1 MGATTSLNM
10 GSSEAA
16 NLGIVCL
23 FCCSFLGGEIA
34 YLYFGITALID
45 QYDAA
50 SGCGWWLWG
59 TTFAGVAYGPVG
71 MLLSLMSIA
80 YTAMIVH
87 DIKDA
92 PGAAVLAS
100 GMCSVCLLGCGM
112 RTASTMTLTWAST
125 PQAFSGHQS
134 HAWGFLVG
142 SLLIWT
148 VALVRKSCGGSSG
161 GGSHMNMV

>member
-1 MGATTSLNM
+1 MG
-10 GSSEAA
+10 
-16 NLGIVCL
+16 
-23 FCCSFLGGEIA
+23 
-34 YLYFGITALID
+34 LYFGITALID

-100 GMCSVCLLGCGM
+100 GMCSVCLLVCTFSVSAVLIG
-112 RTASTMTLTWAST
+112 TLAEGLWNEYGLKLISSDRKQICLNSVLCTWRLSD
-125 PQAFSGHQS
+125 PFN
-134 HAWGFLVG
+134 
-142 SLLIWT
+142 SLT
-148 VALVRKSCGGSSG
+148 
-161 GGSHMNMV
+161 